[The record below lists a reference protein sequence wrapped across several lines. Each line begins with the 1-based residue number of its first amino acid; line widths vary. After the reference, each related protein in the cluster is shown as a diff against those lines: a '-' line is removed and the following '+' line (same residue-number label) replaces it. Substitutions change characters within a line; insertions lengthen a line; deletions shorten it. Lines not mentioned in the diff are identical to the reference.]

1 MRVVSRAC
9 AHAASAADLTHA
21 QMTDHNAFAILNSIL
36 CHVPASKFP
45 EFLPVLTNAALDRYT
60 SA

>member
-1 MRVVSRAC
+1 
-9 AHAASAADLTHA
+9 
-21 QMTDHNAFAILNSIL
+21 MTDHNAFAILNSIL